1 MLHKHPW
8 LDVIGFHVIHLS
20 IGDWSFMSSGLHN
33 GRVAIVTGAGSGI
46 GKSTTERFISEGGSV
61 VAVDKDDDFF
71 EWAESHGNIFPI
83 AVDITQS

>member
-1 MLHKHPW
+1 
-8 LDVIGFHVIHLS
+8 
-20 IGDWSFMSSGLHN
+20 MSSGLHN

-71 EWAESHGNIFPI
+71 EWGGHS
-83 AVDITQS
+83 